1 MYWQY
6 VIPGYAVVFGG
17 LAIYIAIVLRQG
29 RALSK
34 KVPPA
39 RRRFLD

>member
-1 MYWQY
+1 MYWEFVIAGY
-6 VIPGYAVVFGG
+6 VVVFGG
-17 LAIYIAIVLRQG
+17 VAAYTGYVLRQG

-34 KVPPA
+34 KVPPE

>member
-1 MYWQY
+1 MYWEF
-6 VIPGYAVVFGG
+6 VIAGYSIVFGG
-17 LAIYIAIVLRQG
+17 LAIYAVGLVRQG

-34 KVPPA
+34 KVPPD

>member
-1 MYWQY
+1 MYWEF
-6 VIPGYAVVFGG
+6 VIAGYAIVFGG
-17 LAIYIAIVLRQG
+17 VALYAANVLRQG

-34 KVPPA
+34 KVPPE